1 MTRAPWQ
8 SLPAARA
15 IQERRRQRHPD
26 GVQPNRGRA
35 WSEGAQARH
44 SDQRTY
50 RCPSP
55 LRRRKTSVVSNAATH
70 RLVSMVVI
78 RLVRLQPVTILLQN
92 LARLDR
98 AERSLRPPRPSGANS
113 RATLGPHADAPR
125 SRHPGAA
132 KTRRCAVPGCR
143 EPSVCQPLHGCVA
156 YRLARHDSGESR
168 SVWRVGVVGR

>member
-1 MTRAPWQ
+1 MKDISRIECCDPQVSVDGSHPFNEAPACSCQ
-8 SLPAARA
+8 
-15 IQERRRQRHPD
+15 
-26 GVQPNRGRA
+26 
-35 WSEGAQARH
+35 
-44 SDQRTY
+44 
-50 RCPSP
+50 
-55 LRRRKTSVVSNAATH
+55 
-70 RLVSMVVI
+70 
-78 RLVRLQPVTILLQN
+78 LLGSQ
-92 LARLDR
+92 LRLDR

-113 RATLGPHADAPR
+113 PATLGPHADAPR